1 MQEQQAVQST
11 QCSSK
16 GCMQLVK
23 GEESRDFLLEK
34 PIKFGIRAAA
44 AVAAAAAAPKRVHT

>member
-1 MQEQQAVQST
+1 MQQQQAGSAVHT
-11 QCSSK
+11 VK

-34 PIKFGIRAAA
+34 PIKFGIR
-44 AVAAAAAAPKRVHT
+44 VTAAAPKRVHT

>member
-1 MQEQQAVQST
+1 
-11 QCSSK
+11 
-16 GCMQLVK
+16 MQLVK